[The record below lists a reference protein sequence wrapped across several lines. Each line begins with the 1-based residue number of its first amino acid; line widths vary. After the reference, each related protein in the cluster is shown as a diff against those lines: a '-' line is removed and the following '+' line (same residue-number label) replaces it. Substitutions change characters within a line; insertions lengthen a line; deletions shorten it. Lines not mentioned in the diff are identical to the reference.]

1 MIFAFLCLT
10 LLSNR
15 VTDVEKKPMVMR
27 GEEGGINW
35 EIGIGTYTQ
44 YHI

>member
-10 LLSNR
+10 LLHNR
-15 VTDVEKKPMVMR
+15 VTDVEKKMMVMR

-35 EIGIGTYTQ
+35 EVGIGTYMH
-44 YHI
+44 YYI